1 MIRADV
7 LIADADVVATCAGP
21 APKAGVA
28 QGDIAALPRASVAGL
43 DGRVVAVGPADA
55 LARSVALT
63 ADAVVVDGR
72 GHTVVPGFV
81 DSHTHLVYGG
91 DRRDELARRLRGA
104 TYAEIAAGGGGIVRT
119 VADTR
124 HASEDALVAAA
135 LPRLA
140 DALAQGTTT
149 CEVKSG
155 YGLDT
160 ATELK
165 MLRAI
170 RRLRDLQP
178 VAIAATF
185 MGAHEVPVEYRAQRD
200 AYVRLVIDEMLPAV
214 AASGLAEWND
224 VFCEQG
230 VFTPEESQA
239 ILEAGRRLGL
249 RPRIHADELALSGG
263 ARTAAAVRAAS
274 ADHLIFVDD
283 AGAEAMA
290 AAGVVATLLP
300 AAAFFLKLGRFA
312 PARLLVA
319 RGVPVALATDM
330 NPGGGFSASMPFVIA
345 LAAFGM
351 GLTLEEALVAATL
364 NGAAALDR
372 AGDVGSLEPGKCLD
386 AVFIH
391 GTLADLAR
399 IGAPVVAG
407 VMTGGRLVAGRLGGR
422 PR

>member
-119 VADTR
+119 VTDTR
-124 HASEDALVAAA
+124 QASEDELVAAA

-185 MGAHEVPVEYRAQRD
+185 MGAHEVPVEYRGQRD

-230 VFTPEESQA
+230 VFTPEESRA

-263 ARTAAAVRAAS
+263 ARTAAAVGAAS

-290 AAGVVATLLP
+290 AAGVTQFYEIGSGKVL
-300 AAAFFLKLGRFA
+300 
-312 PARLLVA
+312 
-319 RGVPVALATDM
+319 
-330 NPGGGFSASMPFVIA
+330 S
-345 LAAFGM
+345 
-351 GLTLEEALVAATL
+351 GL
-364 NGAAALDR
+364 
-372 AGDVGSLEPGKCLD
+372 
-386 AVFIH
+386 
-391 GTLADLAR
+391 
-399 IGAPVVAG
+399 
-407 VMTGGRLVAGRLGGR
+407 AGRIDKSLKAQPVGTPADIEAAMAGLA
-422 PR
+422 

>member
-7 LIADADVVATCAGP
+7 LIENADVVATCAGD
-21 APKAGVA
+21 APKRGAA
-28 QGDIAALPRASVAGL
+28 QGDIAAIARASVAGFA
-43 DGRVVAVGPADA
+43 GRIVAVGPAAEVAAAIGLTDDA
-55 LARSVALT
+55 T
-63 ADAVVVDGR
+63 VVDGR
-72 GHTVVPGFV
+72 GRTVVPGFV

-104 TYAEIAAGGGGIVRT
+104 TYAEIAASGGGIVRT
-119 VADTR
+119 VTDTR
-124 HASEDALVAAA
+124 AASEDALVEAA

-140 DALAQGTTT
+140 EALANGTTT

-170 RRLRDLQP
+170 QRLKHLQP
-178 VAIAATF
+178 VSLAATF
-185 MGAHEVPVEYRAQRD
+185 MGAHEVPVEYRGRRD
-200 AYVRLVIDEMLPAV
+200 DYVRLVIDEMLPAV
-214 AASGLAEWND
+214 AAEGLAEWND

-239 ILEAGRRLGL
+239 ILEAGRRHGL

-263 ARTAAAVRAAS
+263 AHTAAAVGAAS
-274 ADHLIFVDD
+274 ADHLIFADE
-283 AGAEAMA
+283 AGADAMA

-312 PARLLVA
+312 PARMLIA

-351 GLTLEEALVAATL
+351 GMTLEEALVAATI

-372 AGDVGSLEPGKCLD
+372 AAVVGSLETGKQLD
-386 AVFIH
+386 AVIVD
-391 GTLADLAR
+391 GSLADLAR

-407 VMTGGRLVAGRLGGR
+407 VISQGRLVAGRFGGR
-422 PR
+422 QA